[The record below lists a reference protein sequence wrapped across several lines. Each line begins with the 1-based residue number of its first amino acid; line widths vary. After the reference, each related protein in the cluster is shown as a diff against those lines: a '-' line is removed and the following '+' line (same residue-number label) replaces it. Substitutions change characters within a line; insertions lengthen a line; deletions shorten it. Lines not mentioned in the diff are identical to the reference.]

1 MRVATERGDFRSEL
15 RRTWELAT
23 ALTARSLR
31 VRYRATLL
39 GQVWWVIRPLAM
51 GFILWFAL
59 GKVLRVGVE
68 NYPLFLI
75 AGLYPW
81 FWFEST
87 VSGSASVLVSNSG
100 LIRKAVF
107 PRFVLPLTSVLT
119 GTMQFI
125 YTLPVILL
133 FAAVSGETPG
143 PTWLV
148 ALPVLLIVQISLLM
162 GLAPLVASLN
172 VFFRDVAPMVEVIM
186 RLLFYGTPIIYPLSR
201 VPDAFRPL
209 VMLNPMTSVIEGWR
223 DMVMTNT
230 FAGAD
235 LWPAL
240 VISAGALVLGLGIF
254 RKTEKHFADAL

>member
-1 MRVATERGDFRSEL
+1 MTLAARPGDFRSEL

-23 ALTARSLR
+23 ALAIRSLR

-39 GQVWWVIRPLAM
+39 GQVWWVVRPLAM

-59 GKVLRVGVE
+59 GRVLRVGVE
-68 NYPLFLI
+68 HYPLFLMT
-75 AGLYPW
+75 GLYPW

-87 VSGSASVLVSNSG
+87 VSGSADVLVSNGG

-119 GTMQFI
+119 GVIQFM

-143 PTWLV
+143 LTWLV

-172 VFFRDVAPMVEVIM
+172 VFFRDVGPMVEVAM

-201 VPDAFRPL
+201 VPHAFRPL
-209 VMLNPMTSVIEGWR
+209 VLLNPMTSVIEGWR

-235 LWPAL
+235 LWPAI
-240 VISAGALVLGLGIF
+240 VITAVALVLGLGVF
-254 RKTEKHFADAL
+254 RMTEKHFADAL